1 MALSFTF
8 TGDHTS
14 VEGPRR
20 KMRGTLAFD
29 SSYAAGGES
38 LTPAA
43 VGMRVIEQLQ
53 TEPTNGY
60 YFEYDITNQLLKAFK
75 SQSSGVIDV
84 STTRTL
90 NDSGGTT
97 EALYN
102 YSLPASTLSATGM
115 GIRMKAW
122 GYVLNDSTVKQI
134 RAIFGSHIVVSGNIV
149 GSTAVSW
156 NAETIVVRT
165 GAATQSAYG
174 TMTLAFPQGASNTG
188 CSANIQWNA
197 PAMTLSSAQAVG
209 ISVSGNANQI
219 TQEGQLTEL
228 FAAQG
233 TGTVGIEVPNAA
245 DLSGLTG
252 VNFTAIGF

>member
-1 MALSFTF
+1 MALTFTF

-29 SSYAAGGES
+29 SSYLAGGES

-53 TEPTNGY
+53 VEPTNGY
-60 YFEYDITNQLLKAFK
+60 YFEYDVTNELLKAFK

-84 STTRTL
+84 SSTQTL
-90 NDSGGTT
+90 NDSGGFN

-102 YSLPASTLSATGM
+102 YSLPASTLSVNGM
-115 GIRMKAW
+115 GVRYQAW
-122 GYVLNDSTVKQI
+122 GYVL
-134 RAIFGSHIVVSGNIV
+134 A
-149 GSTAVSW
+149 GSTAKQLQGVFGTAVVASANIPASQATSW
-156 NAETIVVRT
+156 NAEVIVIRT
-165 GAATQSAYG
+165 SATTQSAVG
-174 TMTLAFPQGASNTG
+174 NMTLFFNSGTSV
-188 CSANIQWNA
+188 SANTQWTA
-197 PAMTLSSAQAVG
+197 TAMTLTSAQAVG
-209 ISVSGNANQI
+209 MACSGNANQI
-219 TQEGQLTEL
+219 GQMGQLTEM
-228 FAAQG
+228 FASQG

-252 VNFTAIGF
+252 VNFTAIGY